1 MSRAG
6 PARTRTRRS
15 GPACLPDNATLS
27 LPIFDTVINGKTVI
41 GSIVGTRNDLALQAA
56 GRTTVIAVDRKINE
70 VNQSMNDVLAGTVP
84 ARVVF
89 QF

>member
-1 MSRAG
+1 MFFKKPKTCMESWSLPTNHGLRCGECPPRLPSAAAVSRAG
-6 PARTRTRRS
+6 PARRRTRRS

-27 LPIFDTVINGKTVI
+27 
-41 GSIVGTRNDLALQAA
+41 
-56 GRTTVIAVDRKINE
+56 RKIDE
-70 VNQSMNDVLAGTVP
+70 VNQSIDDVLAGTVP